1 MDPVLIHIIWT
12 VVAFAVFIAIFVWAW
27 SGKRKHAFDEAAR
40 LPLEDEEYIYPTQKK
55 AGDKSD
61 E

>member
-27 SGKRKHAFDEAAR
+27 SSKRKHAFDEAAR